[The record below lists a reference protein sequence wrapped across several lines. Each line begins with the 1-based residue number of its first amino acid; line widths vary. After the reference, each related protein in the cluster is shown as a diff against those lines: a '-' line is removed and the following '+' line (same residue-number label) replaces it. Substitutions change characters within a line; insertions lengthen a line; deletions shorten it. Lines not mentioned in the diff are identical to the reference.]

1 MSKRFF
7 PLLEKKVIMRKDFAD
22 LVKNAN
28 ILSEDFYKN
37 QEYNMPNPFYI
48 GFGNPNSEI
57 LILGKEK
64 GFNIEENETQTFYES
79 INNPKE
85 WLFYVKNNVP
95 FTLENKYINSGFY
108 NNCFIPYIQKI
119 NKSGHT
125 WNKYGKLIQEIYPN
139 EEFENN
145 LFLKK
150 CFISEINH
158 FPSKTSKIYNYDFE
172 NRLNFLKSDFYKNF
186 RVIILACVNYLKRK
200 KIEEIF
206 EVNYKDN
213 FSLPRKKLIIY
224 ENKNRIL
231 INTRQLSFDTSNSY
245 ISEIASKI
253 LEQS

>member
-172 NRLNFLKSDFYKNF
+172 NRLNFLKSDFYKKF
-186 RVIILACVNYLKRK
+186 RVIILACGNYLKRK

-224 ENKNRIL
+224 EN
-231 INTRQLSFDTSNSY
+231 INSRRR
-245 ISEIASKI
+245 
-253 LEQS
+253 